1 MIRKTVLFA
10 VLLIISAL
18 TLKAQQT
25 ALRGMVTDAQTGESI
40 PGVTIYIEGT
50 TMGTM
55 SDFDGKFSL
64 PLNPGTYDVRVSFI
78 SYETLSIKGLKIE
91 TGKITLLDNLRLKE
105 AKVELNVVEVSAEAI
120 RNSEASILTLK
131 ARTASLIDG
140 ISASNFRKIGDSD
153 AASSI
158 KRVPGISVEGGKYV
172 FIRGLGDR
180 YTKTMLNGLDIPGLD
195 PDRNT
200 LQMDIFPT
208 NIIDN
213 IIAYKTFTADLPA
226 DFTGGVIDIATK
238 DFPEVPTAS
247 VSLQATYNPGSHF
260 NSNFLTYEG
269 GKTDFLGFD
278 DGTRDIPAIDNIP
291 FFSEVVGN
299 PNSEKGQRYKEILMA
314 FNPVLAAEKRQN
326 LMDFGFGFATGNQY
340 NRPKSGW
347 GYNFSLSYK
356 NESEFYEEADFSRYG
371 LYADKTA
378 TEFERREYQV
388 GNYGI
393 SNVMLNGM
401 AGLAYKSK
409 TTKLRLNILH
419 LQNGESKAG
428 IFNYEG
434 MDKGSIFKA
443 VQHNLEYSQRSLTN
457 GLVSGKHFFGANKWE
472 ADWKISPTFS
482 TLYDPDIR
490 FTRYEIRGENNYS
503 ISTEVGFP
511 ERIWRELEEFNLAG
525 GINLT
530 RNFDFRGTKSKLQ
543 FGGAYTYKQREYIVR
558 SFALNIRGVTLTGNP
573 NELFFA
579 ENLWPL
585 NGNASRGTTYEASFI
600 PSNPNQFQASINNFA
615 GYVSTEITPVQNLKT
630 IAGLR
635 LENFALHYTGQ
646 DQLGTI
652 VYDNEKVLG
661 KLDYFPSIN
670 LIYSFTP
677 KMNLRLSAAKTI
689 ARPSFKEMS
698 YAEIFDPVSGK
709 TFAGGLFEDKDN
721 ITGEVYW
728 DGNLK
733 TTDIYNFDLRWEFFR
748 EMGQMVSVSAFYKTF
763 SNPIELVQYV
773 QMVNAFQP
781 RNVGDGQ
788 VLGLETEL
796 RQNLGF
802 LTPELNPLSFVS
814 NVTITGSR
822 IKMSETELKSRNLN
836 AREGEII
843 RDYRDMAGQAPY
855 IINSGL
861 LYDGGEKGLISN
873 FEAALFYNI
882 QGPTLQIVG
891 IVDRPDIYS
900 VPFHSL
906 NLNANKKLGKSKKLQ
921 LGIKI
926 DNLLNQNK
934 ATQFKAYNTTEEYD
948 SFLKPGMAFQLR
960 MQYNFF

>member
-1 MIRKTVLFA
+1 MIRKTVLTA
-10 VLLIISAL
+10 LLIIISIL
-18 TLKAQQT
+18 TVTAQQS
-25 ALRGMVTDAQTGESI
+25 ALRGTVTDAHTGESI
-40 PGVTIYIEGT
+40 PGVTIFIEGT
-50 TMGTM
+50 TTGTM
-55 SDFDGKFSL
+55 TDFDGKFSL
-64 PLNPGTYDVRVSFI
+64 PLAPGIYDLRVSFI

-91 TGKITLLDNLRLKE
+91 SGKITLLDNLRLKE

-120 RNSEASILTLK
+120 RSSEASILTLK

-226 DFTGGVIDIATK
+226 DFTGGVLDITTK
-238 DFPEVPTAS
+238 DFPEEPTAS
-247 VSLQATYNPGSHF
+247 LSVNTTYNPGSHF

-299 PNSEKGQRYKEILMA
+299 PNSERGQRYKEILMA
-314 FNPVLAAEKRQN
+314 FNPVLAAEKKQN

-340 NRPKSGW
+340 NRPKAGW
-347 GYNFSLSYK
+347 GYNFSMSYK
-356 NESEFYEEADFSRYG
+356 NETEFYQDADFSRYG
-371 LYADKTA
+371 LYNDKTA

-388 GNYGI
+388 GDYGI

-401 AGLAYKSK
+401 AGLAYKNK
-409 TTKLRLNILH
+409 NTKLRINILH

-428 IFNYEG
+428 IFKYEG
-434 MDKGSIFKA
+434 LDKGSIFKA

-503 ISTEVGFP
+503 IGTETGFP
-511 ERIWRELEEFNLAG
+511 ERIWRELKEFNLAG
-525 GINLT
+525 GVNIT
-530 RNFDFRGTKSKLQ
+530 RNFDFLGNKSKVQ

-558 SFALNIRGVTLTGNP
+558 GFALNIRGVTLTGNP
-573 NELFFA
+573 NELFFP

-600 PSNPNQFQASINNFA
+600 PSNPNQFQANSNNLA
-615 GYVSTEITPVQNLKT
+615 GYASTEISPVQNLKT
-630 IAGLR
+630 IVGLR
-635 LENFALHYTGQ
+635 LENFLLRYTGQ

-652 VYDNEKVLG
+652 VYENEKVLG
-661 KLDYFPSIN
+661 KLDYFPSVN
-670 LIYSFTP
+670 LIYSITA

-698 YAEIFDPVSGK
+698 YAEIFDPISGK
-709 TFAGGLFEDKDN
+709 TFAGGLFQDKDN
-721 ITGEVYW
+721 ISGEVYW

-733 TTDIYNFDLRWEFFR
+733 TTDIYNFDLRWELFR
-748 EMGQMVSVSAFYKTF
+748 EKGQMASLSAFYKTF
-763 SNPIELVQYV
+763 KNPIELVQYV

-788 VLGLETEL
+788 VIGLEMEL

-802 LTPELNPLSFVS
+802 LTPELNPVNFVS
-814 NVTITGSR
+814 NVTVTGSR
-822 IKMSETELKSRNLN
+822 IQMSETELKSRNEN
-836 AREGEII
+836 ARTGETIGE
-843 RDYRDMAGQAPY
+843 YRDMAGQAPF
-855 IINSGL
+855 IVNAGL
-861 LYDGGEKGLISN
+861 LFDGGEKGLIRD
-873 FEAALFYNI
+873 FEAALFYNM

-906 NLNANKKLGKSKKLQ
+906 NLNANKKLGKNKKMQ
-921 LGIKI
+921 IGIKI

-934 ATQFKAYNTTEEYD
+934 ATLFKAYNTAEEYD

>member
-1 MIRKTVLFA
+1 M
-10 VLLIISAL
+10 S
-18 TLKAQQT
+18 
-25 ALRGMVTDAQTGESI
+25 TD
-40 PGVTIYIEGT
+40 
-50 TMGTM
+50 
-55 SDFDGKFSL
+55 
-64 PLNPGTYDVRVSFI
+64 
-78 SYETLSIKGLKIE
+78 
-91 TGKITLLDNLRLKE
+91 
-105 AKVELNVVEVSAEAI
+105 
-120 RNSEASILTLK
+120 
-131 ARTASLIDG
+131 
-140 ISASNFRKIGDSD
+140 
-153 AASSI
+153 
-158 KRVPGISVEGGKYV
+158 
-172 FIRGLGDR
+172 
-180 YTKTMLNGLDIPGLD
+180 
-195 PDRNT
+195 
-200 LQMDIFPT
+200 
-208 NIIDN
+208 
-213 IIAYKTFTADLPA
+213 
-226 DFTGGVIDIATK
+226 
-238 DFPEVPTAS
+238 
-247 VSLQATYNPGSHF
+247 
-260 NSNFLTYEG
+260 
-269 GKTDFLGFD
+269 
-278 DGTRDIPAIDNIP
+278 
-291 FFSEVVGN
+291 
-299 PNSEKGQRYKEILMA
+299 
-314 FNPVLAAEKRQN
+314 
-326 LMDFGFGFATGNQY
+326 
-340 NRPKSGW
+340 
-347 GYNFSLSYK
+347 
-356 NESEFYEEADFSRYG
+356 
-371 LYADKTA
+371 
-378 TEFERREYQV
+378 
-388 GNYGI
+388 
-393 SNVMLNGM
+393 
-401 AGLAYKSK
+401 
-409 TTKLRLNILH
+409 
-419 LQNGESKAG
+419 
-428 IFNYEG
+428 
-434 MDKGSIFKA
+434 
-443 VQHNLEYSQRSLTN
+443 
-457 GLVSGKHFFGANKWE
+457 
-472 ADWKISPTFS
+472 
-482 TLYDPDIR
+482 
-490 FTRYEIRGENNYS
+490 
-503 ISTEVGFP
+503 
-511 ERIWRELEEFNLAG
+511 
-525 GINLT
+525 
-530 RNFDFRGTKSKLQ
+530 
-543 FGGAYTYKQREYIVR
+543 
-558 SFALNIRGVTLTGNP
+558 
-573 NELFFA
+573 
-579 ENLWPL
+579 
-585 NGNASRGTTYEASFI
+585 
-600 PSNPNQFQASINNFA
+600 
-615 GYVSTEITPVQNLKT
+615 ITPVQNLKT